1 MDLSKLLL
9 LAGYATSVGVK
20 KDREAAA
27 LEADEQKKAKAA
39 AAQAAEAERV
49 RLDEQQMRYV
59 YIDPQG
65 NPGINAIGSPV
76 KLPHGSKIIKMGN
89 FKSGF
94 QDYKGESKIDD
105 LFSINGV
112 PMTKGQIAMM
122 TSTPQNT
129 FISQGVNA
137 PRLDNKIQMK
147 LGSKDYP
154 YVGQVIDG
162 KNHLMEASKSK
173 MLTGPDINTFE
184 TKYSIGGNIVSE
196 KEAIRRN
203 QETGLPIRQITSA
216 YTNNNLV
223 STKEENY
230 EEPGMQEGEKYYYVV
245 GKSPSG
251 KDQII
256 KRKRE
261 ADLIGLGYGQ
271 DAILTGN
278 FAGDRLVKQIATA
291 ATRSTAMEYQRADG
305 STILDTDDNFT
316 NDDRKNAVGQ
326 RLVEISAD
334 GKTVTPKGNFSSN
347 VKQDS
352 GKLKNAIDLS
362 KYTAYM
368 KLEDG
373 TIIGK
378 KDEQDINEG
387 LTSINA
393 SLFNRIPDFKN
404 KPELAREFVT
414 KFGPLIVQKLRPTI
428 VQEGQVTANLTADAQ
443 NDALTTGYG
452 AMLEIPG
459 MMDYLRSVDLQGNI
473 EKKQRLQTSMMN
485 TNPDGP
491 NVVVDEPIT
500 APDGQEI
507 GHLIY
512 GKMATPKYKPFL
524 TNTLYP
530 KLLAA
535 TNDPQKAQNLLAT
548 FIQDKV
554 NPVTNEVIQ
563 RPDGSGPVVSE
574 NQSVIDNMQSMANT
588 IIVPGRVETLGP
600 PGDGQQQT
608 VIKPVTE
615 LDGFMAMI
623 NAADPDSDPILAALD
638 APTKKRISN
647 KAVAMANNDTEALV
661 LTVRGLI
668 SVSGPYVTTLLNRK
682 YGIDNSS
689 QGQQRRNAFRTQ
701 AESTNRADRVVK
713 SALRTYFTSDGKP
726 LSNTAV
732 ANLDLTFDGLKYL
745 GTELVTRLR
754 GAIGGDEFDA
764 TEIGDGVVNQ
774 LLSALTAQGVDPT
787 EVFDQSAI
795 TAFRQDAS
803 EVAQKLKDAKGRN
816 AKETEAKKLLA
827 AREFHITVLAY
838 ELAAAI
844 QGGTGGRTISDQD
857 VALILG
863 SLRQKLTA
871 TPASQRAA
879 LLAARDMVKEIRI
892 RAQYLSSDNVLD
904 NAAMAITDD
913 MMSRADVIITPQSAA
928 ARIRQATAT
937 GPDLTAEMSDEDLL
951 KVYNNA
957 LSLRNKPT
965 VTELTDEIRNSE
977 LFKSSVEGLRRR

>member
-9 LAGYATSVGVK
+9 LAGYAASAGVK
-20 KDREAAA
+20 RDREAAA
-27 LEADEQKKAKAA
+27 LEEKEKKEADIAKAEADEK
-39 AAQAAEAERV
+39 ERI
-49 RLDEQQMRYV
+49 RIDEQQMRYV

-89 FKSGF
+89 FKNGF

-105 LFSINGV
+105 LFNVNGV
-112 PMTKGQIAMM
+112 PMTKGQIATM

-129 FISQGVNA
+129 FIAQGVNA
-137 PRLDNKIQMK
+137 PKLDSKIQMQ
-147 LGSKDYP
+147 LGGKKYP

-173 MLTGPDINTFE
+173 MLTGPDLNTFE

-196 KEAIRRN
+196 KEAIRIN

-216 YTNNNLV
+216 YTNGNLI

-230 EEPGMQEGEKYYYVV
+230 EEPGMQEGEKHYYVV

-256 KRKRE
+256 KRKSE
-261 ADLIGLGYGQ
+261 ADLISLGYSQ
-271 DAILTGN
+271 DSILVGN
-278 FAGDRLVKQIATA
+278 FAGDRLVKQIAVA
-291 ATRSTAMEYQRADG
+291 ATGSTATEYQRPDG

-347 VKQDS
+347 VKQDT
-352 GKLKNAIDLS
+352 GKLQNAIDLS

-373 TIIGK
+373 TIVGK

-393 SLFNRIPDFKN
+393 SLFNRLPEFKS
-404 KPELAREFVT
+404 KPELAKEFVA

-443 NDALTTGYG
+443 NDALTIGYG

-459 MMDYLRSVDLQGNI
+459 MMDYLRSVDLQGNV
-473 EKKQRLQTSMMN
+473 EKKRQLQTSMMN
-485 TNPDGP
+485 TNPDGT

-524 TNTLYP
+524 ENKLYP
-530 KLLAA
+530 TLLAA
-535 TNDPQKAQNLLAT
+535 TNDPVKAKNLLAT

-563 RPDGSGPVVSE
+563 RPDGNGPMVSE
-574 NQSVIDNMQSMANT
+574 NQPVIDNMQVMANT
-588 IIVPGRVETLGP
+588 IIVPGRVETVGP

-647 KAVAMANNDTEALV
+647 KAVAMANNDTEALL

-668 SVSGPYVTTLLNRK
+668 SVSGPYVTNLLNRK

-701 AESTNRADRVVK
+701 TESTNRADRVVK
-713 SALRTYFTSDGKP
+713 SALFSYFNPVTGQP
-726 LSNTAV
+726 LPNTAV

-754 GAIGGDEFDA
+754 GAVGGEEFNA
-764 TEIGDGVVNQ
+764 TEIGDGIINQ
-774 LLSALTAQGVDPT
+774 LLSGLTAQGIDPT

-795 TAFRQDAS
+795 TAFRQDAAG
-803 EVAQKLKDAKGRN
+803 VAESIRN
-816 AKETEAKKLLA
+816 ADTEAKKLLA

-863 SLRQKLTA
+863 ALKQNLTA
-871 TPASQRAA
+871 SPPSQRAA
-879 LLAARDMVKEIRI
+879 LLAARDMLKEIRI

-928 ARIRQATAT
+928 ARIRKATAT
-937 GPDLTAEMSDEDLL
+937 GQDLTAEMSDEDLL
-951 KVYNNA
+951 KVYNRA
-957 LSLRNKPT
+957 LSLRNEPT

-977 LFKSSVEGLRRR
+977 LFKLSVEGLRRS